1 MRLHRRLIEEIN
13 LSALEKLP
21 EDEIR
26 RHVQRLVS
34 QYVLV
39 ERLALNSEELSEFV
53 SEILDE
59 MTGLGPLEPLLKDPS
74 ISDILINGHECVYVE
89 RGGMLEP
96 LAVRFKDEQHL
107 LRIINKIV
115 SAVGRRVDESHPLC
129 DARLQDGSRVNVA
142 VRPIGVDGP
151 LVSIRKF
158 SKKPLNLSK
167 LVEVGALRPPMAEVL
182 AAAVKARI
190 STIISG
196 GTGSGKTTMLNALSA
211 FISEKERLITIED
224 AAELQLQQ
232 PHVGRM
238 ETRPPNIEGKGE
250 IRQRDLVKN
259 ALRMR
264 PDRIIL
270 GECRGE
276 EAFDMLQAMNTGHE
290 GSMATIHANTPRDAI
305 TRLEQMIGMAG
316 LPMTV
321 ASIRGQIANA
331 VQLIVQLTRQ
341 SDGKRKVTSIAEIT
355 GLEGDIIQMQEIY
368 KYVRTGTAAD
378 GTVQGHFQATGVRPR
393 FLAHLDHAR
402 HQDPRQLLRSLAA
415 AVNRH
420 DGFQPDLPVLPADRR
435 LRGDAGGGRLSAA
448 LQQRLLSQEHQPPPQ
463 GDGRQAGPRK
473 RAGAVAPRARAD
485 VMRRVPAA
493 AHQPQSTGPAIRP
506 VDRLQPPDGVHR
518 RRHGAG
524 VCRHHDVRR
533 QDVARARR
541 RAVCRRRAAV
551 HGVAFPASAAGR
563 RSSAPNFPTP
573 STSSCARLR
582 AGHPVPVAIN
592 MVAREMADPI
602 GSEFGI
608 VTDEI
613 TYGADLETAMRNLYF
628 RVGSDD
634 LPLFVTAVAIQGST
648 GGNLGEILENL
659 SAVIRQ
665 RFKMRRKIRALAAE
679 GRASALI
686 LSSLP
691 IGMFAVINFVTPDF
705 YASVWDESL
714 TKTGLALAG
723 CWMGIGNFVM
733 YRLVNFRI

>member
-1 MRLHRRLIEEIN
+1 MTPDLAAIEEASVAPLESVAWTVLPEAPPEQPPAGPAPSASNPLLSEKLLDAKVRLHRRLIEEIN

-21 EDEIR
+21 EEEIH
-26 RHVQRLVS
+26 RHVQELVS

-39 ERLALNSEELSEFV
+39 ERLALNKQELAEFV

-59 MTGLGPLEPLLKDPS
+59 MTGLGPLEPLLKDPT

-158 SKKPLNLSK
+158 SKKPLNLNK
-167 LVEVGALRPPMAEVL
+167 LVDVGALRPPMAEVL
-182 AAAVKARI
+182 AAAVKARVT
-190 STIISG
+190 TIISG

-305 TRLEQMIGMAG
+305 SRLEQMIGMAG
-316 LPMTV
+316 MPMTI
-321 ASIRGQIANA
+321 ASIRGQIAAA
-331 VQLIVQLTRQ
+331 VRLIVQLQRL

-355 GLEGDIIQMQEIY
+355 GLEGDILQMQDIY
-368 KYVRTGTAAD
+368 KFVRTGTATD
-378 GTVQGHFQATGVRPR
+378 GTVEGNFQATGVRPR
-393 FLAHLDHAR
+393 FLSELTAR
-402 HQDPRQLLRSLAA
+402 GINIPGAYFDPS
-415 AVNRH
+415 
-420 DGFQPDLPVLPADRR
+420 
-435 LRGDAGGGRLSAA
+435 
-448 LQQRLLSQEHQPPPQ
+448 
-463 GDGRQAGPRK
+463 K
-473 RAGAVAPRARAD
+473 
-485 VMRRVPAA
+485 
-493 AHQPQSTGPAIRP
+493 
-506 VDRLQPPDGVHR
+506 
-518 RRHGAG
+518 
-524 VCRHHDVRR
+524 
-533 QDVARARR
+533 
-541 RAVCRRRAAV
+541 
-551 HGVAFPASAAGR
+551 
-563 RSSAPNFPTP
+563 
-573 STSSCARLR
+573 
-582 AGHPVPVAIN
+582 
-592 MVAREMADPI
+592 
-602 GSEFGI
+602 
-608 VTDEI
+608 
-613 TYGADLETAMRNLYF
+613 
-628 RVGSDD
+628 
-634 LPLFVTAVAIQGST
+634 PL
-648 GGNLGEILENL
+648 
-659 SAVIRQ
+659 
-665 RFKMRRKIRALAAE
+665 
-679 GRASALI
+679 
-686 LSSLP
+686 
-691 IGMFAVINFVTPDF
+691 
-705 YASVWDESL
+705 
-714 TKTGLALAG
+714 
-723 CWMGIGNFVM
+723 
-733 YRLVNFRI
+733 